1 VHELAGEFQ
10 HVVLFTPASTHI
22 RDYKVIESPVGTD
35 PTDYVHFDKRTSVIV
50 SDLQVVSFVQTNGT
64 IVVRNQNGKELPT
77 GTAIAKGDKLTI
89 VATPNAGYKLESLK
103 VNGAA
108 FSSGS
113 TFTVGDQSVSIQAQF
128 SANSTYAVVT
138 FAPVNGT
145 ITVRDNNGRQYA
157 SGDQVLE
164 GTQLIVSATPAAGY
178 KFKSLTIGGQS
189 YTENTQSIVFGTS
202 SLAISAEF
210 VSEAG
215 VVILSYPSVEAVAGK
230 GFRLDMY
237 GATSAASGTI
247 HKMKVYGLLD
257 DLKRVV
263 VKAGTETIPMNED
276 GTYSIKAD
284 ADKVISVTLANPTK
298 IKVEVEKE
306 TKNAKGFVLGHT
318 MVEGLAYDS
327 TCYYGDEITLVAMPE
342 SGVTFGGWS
351 DDRLARDQL
360 RTITITRTMQIQP
373 IFNGTPTGI
382 ESIEAAEVIGSEGC
396 IIIRGV
402 ADARVTIVSMDG
414 RAQQQ
419 TISGDTRISVGA
431 GIYGV
436 VLEQGNE
443 VKREKVIVR

>member
-1 VHELAGEFQ
+1 
-10 HVVLFTPASTHI
+10 
-22 RDYKVIESPVGTD
+22 
-35 PTDYVHFDKRTSVIV
+35 
-50 SDLQVVSFVQTNGT
+50 
-64 IVVRNQNGKELPT
+64 
-77 GTAIAKGDKLTI
+77 
-89 VATPNAGYKLESLK
+89 
-103 VNGAA
+103 
-108 FSSGS
+108 
-113 TFTVGDQSVSIQAQF
+113 
-128 SANSTYAVVT
+128 
-138 FAPVNGT
+138 
-145 ITVRDNNGRQYA
+145 
-157 SGDQVLE
+157 
-164 GTQLIVSATPAAGY
+164 
-178 KFKSLTIGGQS
+178 SLTIGGKS

-230 GFRLDMY
+230 GFRLDLY

-284 ADKVISVTLANPTK
+284 VDKVISVTLANPTK

-360 RTITITRTMQIQP
+360 RTIEIRKAMKIQP

-382 ESIEAAEVIGSEGC
+382 ESIEAAQVIGSEGC